1 MPPLFFPSSGP
12 SLSGETIEQF
22 LARLQH
28 KHHWSDQGKMKTLKE
43 YLKKEEI
50 NTVKVL
56 KEMWED
62 IKSSLPLSI
71 GMKIV
76 LEEEMQSL

>member
-1 MPPLFFPSSGP
+1 
-12 SLSGETIEQF
+12 
-22 LARLQH
+22 
-28 KHHWSDQGKMKTLKE
+28 MKTLKE
-43 YLKKEEI
+43 HLKKEEI

-71 GMKIV
+71 GIKVV
-76 LEEEMQSL
+76 LEGEMQSL

>member
-1 MPPLFFPSSGP
+1 
-12 SLSGETIEQF
+12 
-22 LARLQH
+22 
-28 KHHWSDQGKMKTLKE
+28 MKTLKE
-43 YLKKEEI
+43 HLKEEEI

-76 LEEEMQSL
+76 LEEEMQSLWEALCTYKKWFY

>member
-1 MPPLFFPSSGP
+1 
-12 SLSGETIEQF
+12 
-22 LARLQH
+22 
-28 KHHWSDQGKMKTLKE
+28 MKTLKE
-43 YLKKEEI
+43 HLKKEEI
-50 NTVKVL
+50 NTPAVL

>member
-1 MPPLFFPSSGP
+1 
-12 SLSGETIEQF
+12 
-22 LARLQH
+22 
-28 KHHWSDQGKMKTLKE
+28 MKTLKE
-43 YLKKEEI
+43 HLKKEEI

-76 LEEEMQSL
+76 LEEEMQSLWEALCAYKKWFY

>member
-1 MPPLFFPSSGP
+1 
-12 SLSGETIEQF
+12 
-22 LARLQH
+22 
-28 KHHWSDQGKMKTLKE
+28 MKTLKE
-43 YLKKEEI
+43 HLKKEEI
-50 NTVKVL
+50 NTLAVL

-76 LEEEMQSL
+76 LEEEMQSLWKELCTYKKWFYYEKRDWLI

>member
-1 MPPLFFPSSGP
+1 
-12 SLSGETIEQF
+12 
-22 LARLQH
+22 
-28 KHHWSDQGKMKTLKE
+28 MKTLKE
-43 YLKKEEI
+43 HLKEEEI